1 MIDTKVKINGKTV
14 GEYDL
19 IKEPCVK
26 RVNGKGPDDMTD
38 KETAESSTK
47 RQESVVSK

>member
-1 MIDTKVKINGKTV
+1 MIDTKVK
-14 GEYDL
+14 
-19 IKEPCVK
+19 
-26 RVNGKGPDDMTD
+26 VNDMTD